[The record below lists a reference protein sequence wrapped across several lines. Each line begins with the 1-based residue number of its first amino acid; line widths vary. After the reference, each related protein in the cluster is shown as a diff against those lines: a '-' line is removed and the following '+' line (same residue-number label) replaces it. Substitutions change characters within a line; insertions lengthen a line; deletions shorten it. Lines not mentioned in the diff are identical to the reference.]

1 MNISEL
7 SVKRPVAVIMAVMI
21 FFVIGL
27 YSLSMLSMEMMP
39 DMSMPIAAVITQY
52 DNVAP
57 DEVENLITRPVEG
70 AVGAV
75 SGLKNVQSSSTEGS
89 SMIVMEFT
97 NGTDMDKATQ
107 EIREKIDLIKSALPD
122 ESKDPMILKYDTSMM
137 PVAMFSISADGYDL
151 IQTKKLVEDELQSR
165 LEAIDGVA
173 SVSVSGAQDREIQV
187 VVDPERLFGY
197 DISVNQLISAIA
209 NQNQNMPT
217 GSTHGMG
224 KSMPVRVMGKFN
236 NVYDIDRVPLTTT
249 NGQVIYLSDVA
260 EVDDTYT
267 KVNSYARLNGEDSLS
282 VSITKQSDANTV
294 EVVNAVIS
302 TLDSIVD
309 SNSRISYNMTMEQA
323 SYIEN
328 AISSVAQNAIMGAV
342 LAIIVLFLF
351 LGSIRSSLVIG
362 ISMPVSVIT
371 TFIGMY
377 FSGMTLNVVS
387 LGGLS
392 LGVGMLVDNSVVVL
406 ENIYRRRKSLGE
418 SAKTAGIKGASEV
431 FGAVVASV
439 LTTCIVYV
447 PILFIDNIMAVMF
460 KQLAFTIIFSQTA
473 SLLVTFLLVPMLSS
487 RITNIE
493 NDQGKMGFLLKPF
506 EKGLAGL
513 YVIYEKILRTVLRH
527 RKIFIFCV
535 IGTFVL
541 SMVVL
546 GNLGMTLMPSSD
558 EGSLTVSVSLPEGS
572 ELEDTNAVTLEAE
585 NIIAQN
591 PMVKTIFSNAGGGDS
606 MFGTSS
612 NSSSITVTL
621 VDKKERKK
629 KTTSDV
635 VEELRVALGSI
646 AGAEIQIASSDNTMM
661 SSSDSIQFTLSG
673 SETDKLEEFAV
684 QVQDA
689 LAGISGVREVTSSIA
704 DTKPEIRVRMN
715 PGKASKYGLN
725 TATASS
731 LIKSALSGQVA
742 AQYSEN
748 GKEYDIRVKYPEDY
762 AKNYTQLKSLRIKS
776 TTGQWIN
783 LDDIADVTIEQGYTS
798 LARINQ
804 KRTVTV
810 SAQIYG
816 TDIGTATTEFNRQLD
831 QMVIPEG
838 CKVEAGG
845 SYETMMD
852 AMLSLLVA
860 ILLGIL
866 LMYMIMAAQFENL
879 VQPLIIIAAVPM
891 ALIGVVAALAV
902 SRSPLSVVGCIG
914 ILMLGGIVVNN
925 AIILIDFINTAKKEK
940 EYAKREDLL
949 VDAGKT
955 RMRPVLMTTLTS
967 VLGFLPMALSTAEGS
982 EMMRPLAVVLLGGLC
997 MGTVLTLV
1005 MIPVL
1010 YSVVDDRKVKRKQKK
1025 QRRLE
1030 KKAERAQK
1038 KDSNAINL

>member
-70 AVGAV
+70 AVSAV

-137 PVAMFSISADGYDL
+137 PVAMFSISAEGYDL
-151 IQTKKLVEDELQSR
+151 IQTKKLVEDELQSK

-197 DISVNQLISAIA
+197 DISVNQLISSIA

-217 GSTHGMG
+217 GSTEGMG

-236 NVYDIDRVPLTTT
+236 TIYDIDRVPLTTT
-249 NGQVIYLSDVA
+249 TGQVIYLSDVA

-267 KVNSYARLNGEDSLS
+267 KVSSYARLNGEDSLS

-294 EVVNAVIS
+294 DVVNAVTS
-302 TLDSIVD
+302 TLDSIVA
-309 SNSRISYNMTMEQA
+309 SNPKVSYNMTMEQA

-328 AISSVAQNAIMGAV
+328 AISSVAENAIMGAV
-342 LAIIVLFLF
+342 LAVIVLFLF
-351 LGSIRSSLVIG
+351 LGSVRSSLVIG

-418 SAKTAGIKGASEV
+418 SAKTAGIKGATEV
-431 FGAVVASV
+431 LGAVVASV

-493 NDQGKMGFLLKPF
+493 NDQGKLGFILKPF
-506 EKGLAGL
+506 EKGLEKL
-513 YVIYEKILRTVLRH
+513 YVFYEKILRVILKH
-527 RKIFIFCV
+527 RKTFILSV
-535 IGTFVL
+535 IGVFIL

-546 GNLGMTLMPSSD
+546 GSLGMTLMPSSD

-585 NIIAQN
+585 NIISQN
-591 PMVKTIFSNAGGGDS
+591 PTVKTIFSNAGGGDS

-621 VDKKERKK
+621 VDKKERKN
-629 KTTSDV
+629 KTTNDV
-635 VEELRVALGSI
+635 VEELRTALGNI
-646 AGAEIQIASSDNTMM
+646 AGAEIQIASSDSSMM
-661 SSSDSIQFTLSG
+661 SSSDSLQFTLSG
-673 SETDKLEEFAV
+673 SETDKLEEFAT
-684 QVQDA
+684 QVQDT
-689 LAGISGVREVTSSIA
+689 LAGIEGVREVTSSVA
-704 DTKPEIRVRMN
+704 DTKPEVRVRMN
-715 PGKASKYGLN
+715 PGKASRYGLN

-742 AQYSEN
+742 AKYSDN

-762 AKNYTQLKSLRIKS
+762 AKNYTQLQNLRFKS
-776 TTGQWIN
+776 TAGQWIT

-798 LARINQ
+798 LSRINQ

-810 SAQIYG
+810 SAKLYG
-816 TDIGTATTEFNRQLD
+816 NDLGTATAEFNRRMD

-838 CKVEAGG
+838 CSVEAGG

-852 AMLSLLVA
+852 AMISLMVA

-866 LMYMIMAAQFENL
+866 LMYMIMAAQFESL
-879 VQPLIIIAAVPM
+879 IQPLIIIAAVPM
-891 ALIGVVAALAV
+891 ALIGVVAALAI

-925 AIILIDFINTAKKEK
+925 AIVLIDFINTAKKERAYTDRV
-940 EYAKREDLL
+940 ELL

-1010 YSVVDDRKVKRKQKK
+1010 YSVVDDRKIKRKQKK

-1030 KKAERAQK
+1030 KKAARGQIEE
-1038 KDSNAINL
+1038 NNPVEL